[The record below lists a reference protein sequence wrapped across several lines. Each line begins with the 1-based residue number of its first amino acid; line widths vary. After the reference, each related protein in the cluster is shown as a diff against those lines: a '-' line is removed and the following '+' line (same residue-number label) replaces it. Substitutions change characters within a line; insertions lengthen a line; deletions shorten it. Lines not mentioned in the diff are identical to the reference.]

1 MFFLTINQLRSKL
14 GAILKPVFTEDFS
27 RKYSMIAAQDTPGS
41 IDKILFGYKDDID
54 AYIRLAE
61 YLTGSNDMLHLLA
74 MSANPLVVYGVFIR
88 YHFLTQL
95 FISMEQ
101 SSPCTFVSDESTI
114 LTDVLIGKWEDVLR
128 QNQYK
133 HIEAFR
139 FP

>member
-1 MFFLTINQLRSKL
+1 
-14 GAILKPVFTEDFS
+14 
-27 RKYSMIAAQDTPGS
+27 MIAAQDTPGS
-41 IDKILFGYKDDID
+41 IDRISFGYKDDID
-54 AYIRLAE
+54 TYIRLAE
-61 YLTGSNDMLHLLA
+61 HLSGSHDMLRFLS

-101 SSPCTFVSDESTI
+101 SSPCNFVSDESTI

-128 QNQYK
+128 QNQCK
-133 HIEAFR
+133 SAEAFR